1 MLSAW
6 ERVRLVAWLG
16 DPAGLVYA
24 RQFLAE
30 RATARGRAVWRLR
43 RLARA
48 WLERG
53 APPTEVPPELLDCAE
68 ADLLSAL
75 RDLLWDEHLMTSA
88 AVLLHSALTE
98 RAPAGP
104 GQVDW
109 GGVRTPPGGYGA
121 GDHDWMGDESPP
133 LDRPYPKT
141 GGRPRSDRD
150 RLIDDKPKGH
160 VGAAPAEEAWPLL
173 RAPASV
179 SGGETFTLRVGLTDR
194 RDPALL
200 GTGAIPLPLGSVRL
214 EIVVVYDPAAFT
226 PVGWANPITV
236 DYPDQ
241 RHVDLRM
248 TAIDGPDLRARRHI
262 GAAYHHG
269 GGLRGFAS
277 REIEVAATPS
287 GTVPLFDGRVLDIR
301 PLLDADR
308 PELVIVVERGEDVRG
323 QTLLWSVRSP
333 LPGVAPDAG
342 PFRCDLGDDP
352 AAFARALRID
362 IGGYGDDARGAALR
376 LIGVGRRIGELIPE
390 PVADAVRAVRRRV
403 GVPTVL
409 LLSTEPHVP
418 WELAVMDGAE
428 DGSPFLGATAAVGR
442 WVLARG
448 RPAPTP
454 PVRVRAG
461 SHAVVTARYEGV
473 PGWARLPH
481 AEAEAARLAERYPP
495 CEEIGPLHSAVLDA
509 LDAGPRADVLHFA
522 LHGRYDPE
530 SVQEGLVLL
539 AESGGRTRHRFLHP
553 DQVAALDFTGRPFV
567 FLNACQVGA
576 GGEVLGD
583 YSGLARAFL
592 AAGAS
597 GVVAPLWNVHDESA
611 SAAADEFYRL
621 AYSGVPPAEVL
632 RRWRSR
638 VSRHTRDGRPATAL
652 AYQFFG
658 HPRLAME
665 RTESTHG

>member
-1 MLSAW
+1 MLTAA
-6 ERVRLVAWLG
+6 ERARLLAWLG

-24 RQFLAE
+24 RQLLAGL
-30 RATARGRAVWRLR
+30 AKARGPAVRRVRAA
-43 RLARA
+43 ARD

-53 APPTEVPPELLDCAE
+53 GPPTEVPPELLTCLE
-68 ADLLSAL
+68 SHLLSAL
-75 RDLLWDEHLMTSA
+75 RDLLWDEHLMTA
-88 AVLLHSALTE
+88 AATLLHAALVE
-98 RAPAGP
+98 RGTGAGEW
-104 GQVDW
+104 GDYDARRDHHGHDQ
-109 GGVRTPPGGYGA
+109 GGVQQGGGQGYDQGYGQQP
-121 GDHDWMGDESPP
+121 W
-133 LDRPYPKT
+133 
-141 GGRPRSDRD
+141 GRPRGGDW
-150 RLIDDKPKGH
+150 LVEDKPKTSPAG
-160 VGAAPAEEAWPLL
+160 GAPAEEAWPLL

-179 SGGETFTLRVGLTDR
+179 TAGEVFTLRVGLAER

-200 GTGAIPLPLGSVRL
+200 STGTVPLPRGRVEL
-214 EIVVVYDPAAFT
+214 EVVVVYDPAAFA
-226 PVGWANPITV
+226 PDGWANPVRIA
-236 DYPDQ
+236 YPEQ
-241 RHVDLRM
+241 HAVDLRM
-248 TAIDGPDLRARRHI
+248 TALDGPGLRARRQL

-269 GGLRGFAS
+269 GELRGFAS
-277 REIEVAATPS
+277 REIEVAARPS

-308 PELVIVVERGEDVRG
+308 PDLVIVVERGEDVRG

-333 LPGVAPDAG
+333 LPRIAPHAG
-342 PFRCDLGDDP
+342 PFRSDIGDDP

-376 LIGVGRRIGELIPE
+376 LIGLGRRIGELVPE
-390 PVADAVRAVRRRV
+390 PVADALRALRQRTE
-403 GVPTVL
+403 VPSVL

-418 WELAVMDGAE
+418 WELAVLDTPE
-428 DGSPFLGATAAVGR
+428 HGSPFLGATAAIGR

-461 SHAVVTARYEGV
+461 THAVITARYEGV
-473 PGWARLPH
+473 PGWSRLPH
-481 AEAEAARLAERYPP
+481 AEAEAQWLRERYPP

-530 SVQEGLVLL
+530 SAQEGLVLL

-553 DQVAALDFTGRPFV
+553 DQVAALDFTRRPFV

-592 AAGAS
+592 AAGAA
-597 GVVAPLWNVHDESA
+597 GVVAPLWNVHDAAA
-611 SAAADEFYRL
+611 SAAAEEFYRL
-621 AYSGVPPAEVL
+621 AYAGVAPAEIL

-638 VSRHTRDGRPATAL
+638 VSRATRDGRPATAL

-665 RTESTHG
+665 RTESTYG